1 MIDIANINID
11 DCYGVDFLLI
21 TFTVSDMTKPPENYK
36 FDLYRSM
43 SPNAAF
49 TRIAEDIDE
58 YRFIDTGVNLL
69 NLNLQYYYK
78 VKVTDITT
86 GEVSVSNIYRYD
98 TVSPDQYA
106 IAIES
111 IESKYLDI
119 IGNQKVYILKRILSG
134 PKCSCYNPNRQD
146 SSQPFCEHCF
156 GTGILGG
163 YYKPIL
169 AKIGNYNSNT
179 FSHEYNVMEDAD
191 AQATEQVWIQSIPK
205 IENDDL
211 VVDGNSRYIITSHTD
226 TAKNKYLLR
235 QICNISRLPKTNIA
249 YKIPIT
255 GETVWPK

>member
-1 MIDIANINID
+1 MIDIAKINIE
-11 DCYGVDFLLI
+11 DCYSVSFLLI
-21 TFTVSDMTKPPENYK
+21 SFVVSDMTEPPENYK

-43 SPNAAF
+43 SPNGAF

-69 NLNLQYYYK
+69 NPDLQYYYK
-78 VKVTDITT
+78 VKITDIRT
-86 GEVSVSNIYRYD
+86 GEVSVSDVYRYD
-98 TVSPDQYA
+98 TAAPDQYA
-106 IAIES
+106 AAIES
-111 IESKYLDI
+111 IQSKYLDI
-119 IGNQKVYILKRILSG
+119 IGNQKVYILKKILNG

-163 YYKPIL
+163 YYRPIE
-169 AKIGNYNSNT
+169 ASIANYNPST
-179 FSHEYNVMEDAD
+179 FSHDYNVMEDAD
-191 AQATEQVWIQSIPK
+191 TQATQQIWLKSIPK
-205 IENDDL
+205 IENDDII
-211 VVDGNSRYIITSHTD
+211 VDGGNRYIILSHTD
-226 TAKNKYLLR
+226 TSKNKYLLR